1 MNVKEMASKY
11 ILKTERVLKNMVR
24 TRRLTVEDEDVTEVV
39 EEAKRYLEDARF
51 YLERG
56 MAGTSLASVSYAEG
70 LLDSLRMLGLLEF
83 SWRNCEVRMDERER

>member
-11 ILKTERVLKNMVR
+11 ILKTERVLEDMVR

-39 EEAKRYLEDARF
+39 EEAKRYLEDAKF

-56 MAGTSLASVSYAEG
+56 MAETSLASVSYAEG

-83 SWRNCEVRMDERER
+83 SWRNREVRMDERER

>member
-1 MNVKEMASKY
+1 MNVEEMASRY
-11 ILKTERVLKNMVR
+11 IFKTERVLRNMIRVQR
-24 TRRLTVEDEDVTEVV
+24 PTIEEEAVMEVI

-56 MAGTSLASVSYAEG
+56 MSGTSLASVAYAEG

-83 SWRNCEVRMDERER
+83 SW